1 MATTYIVT
9 VGTNAYSFNDQVT
22 GISIAKGEEREL
34 TVRQYRTKRIQ
45 KALVSGHLVLVP
57 DKNKIAAKYT
67 AEDIEKLDKK
77 LAAQFAK
84 GMEISKIAKAYSLE
98 EAKLIAKKHE
108 IEADPKD
115 TVKDILEVLLE
126 DFEENKE

>member
-1 MATTYIVT
+1 M
-9 VGTNAYSFNDQVT
+9 
-22 GISIAKGEEREL
+22 
-34 TVRQYRTKRIQ
+34 
-45 KALVSGHLVLVP
+45 VLVP
-57 DKNKIAAKYT
+57 DKNKTAKYT
-67 AEDIEKLDKK
+67 AEDIEKLDNK

-126 DFEENKE
+126 DFEDNKE

>member
-34 TVRQYRTKRIQ
+34 TARQYRTKRIQ

-57 DKNKIAAKYT
+57 DKNKVNKYT
-67 AEDIEKLDKK
+67 DEDIEKLNKK
-77 LAAQFAK
+77 LSAQFAK
-84 GMEISKIAKAYSLE
+84 GMEIGKIAKAYSLE
-98 EAKLIAKKHE
+98 EVKLIAKKHE

-126 DFEENKE
+126 DFEENQE

>member
-9 VGTNAYSFNDQVT
+9 VGTNAYSFKRPGNRYFNC
-22 GISIAKGEEREL
+22 KRRREREL
-34 TVRQYRTKRIQ
+34 TARQYRTKRIQ

-57 DKNKIAAKYT
+57 DKNKTAKYT